1 MKTQKR
7 LRWRVC
13 EIIKFCGLQLSKHSR
28 TAERLHSTSALH
40 INSPSS
46 QPKIEISEMGFRKNA
61 REDKTRQHKN
71 VFMLSAQQQVT
82 RPEFYDRSD
91 RERLCAFFFARLSL
105 PLLSRHVRN
114 NFSGRDSRRRRLSSS
129 TNRGNLYYVNVL
141 TRTSWWDKN
150 SFPCAGGSQESRFR
164 GSDMF
169 LVFADVELCFL

>member
-1 MKTQKR
+1 MKTTKTT
-7 LRWRVC
+7 LGWRVC

-28 TAERLHSTSALH
+28 TAERLHSNSALH

-46 QPKIEISEMGFRKNA
+46 RPKIEISEMGFRKNA

-82 RPEFYDRSD
+82 RPEFYDRSE
-91 RERLCAFFFARLSL
+91 RETLCLLLRSPFVAFCFQGMCVII
-105 PLLSRHVRN
+105 SRDGTAEGDDSP
-114 NFSGRDSRRRRLSSS
+114 FSSSS

-150 SFPCAGGSQESRFR
+150 SFPSCRGKSRIEISR
-164 GSDMF
+164 
-169 LVFADVELCFL
+169 V